1 MSRIESLSMPS
12 PKACPFCASTR
23 LRITSADHPR
33 ACVSVD
39 CLDCHAQG
47 PYFEAQQ
54 TFSRKPKTWKGLFA
68 WNREA
73 DRVTELAIKAWN
85 KRIIVVE

>member
-1 MSRIESLSMPS
+1 MSRIEPLSMPN
-12 PKACPFCASTR
+12 PRPCPFCASTR
-23 LRITSADHPR
+23 LRISSADHPR

-54 TFSRKPKTWKGLFA
+54 AFSRKPKADWA
-68 WNREA
+68 RVVWNREA